1 MTSADVVGDV
11 SRCGRW
17 CRQVTWQW
25 WCHLGLTSAGA
36 DLAHVSAWRRMSA
49 RGSAWRRM
57 QKAFSAW
64 RHVERVSFGAKSLGG
79 TWRRMWT
86 PMVVRFPR
94 GGKSAKD
101 NLIGTYKNT
110 IGPRITAVTIWQ
122 WSQDSERQQLQVR
135 NQRRWLK
142 CVRGLTTNGCS
153 SSCNNGSNC
162 ESRITPTRDKTAK
175 KKSERWVWYHIRNT
189 ECNSILFH
197 KSKNIHQCLY
207 IEGICVRY
215 K

>member
-1 MTSADVVGDV
+1 MTSAEVAGDV

-17 CRQVTWQW
+17 CQQVTWQW
-25 WCHLGLTSAGA
+25 WRHLGLTSTSAN
-36 DLAHVSAWRRMSA
+36 LARVGAWRMMPA
-49 RGSAWRRM
+49 RGSAWRC
-57 QKAFSAW
+57 
-64 RHVERVSFGAKSLGG
+64 VERVSFGAELLGG
-79 TWRRMWT
+79 AWRRMWA
-86 PMVVRFPR
+86 PMVVRFPW
-94 GGKSAKD
+94 GGRSAKD
-101 NLIGTYKNT
+101 NLVSTCKNT
-110 IGPRITAVTIWQ
+110 IGARITAVTVWQ
-122 WSQDSERQQLQVR
+122 WSRDSERRQLQVR

-153 SSCNNGSNC
+153 SSCNNESNC

-207 IEGICVRY
+207 IWGICVRY